1 MDENGEA
8 TKKTGRL
15 KLSNFRDVFFWVS
28 DMGVQLRR
36 NMACRL

>member
-15 KLSNFRDVFFWVS
+15 KLSNFSDVLFGCPTV
-28 DMGVQLRR
+28 GVQLRR